1 MEGYEYHKLLVSL
14 RSDPRAQRIE
24 RYPDKRDKIIR
35 AKVKELLH
43 KSWEEEKKK
52 KNQLLNKKKER
63 EINAKLY
70 QKWQKGNVI
79 Q

>member
-1 MEGYEYHKLLVSL
+1 MKL
-14 RSDPRAQRIE
+14 RDDPRAQRIE

-35 AKVKELLH
+35 AKVKELKH
-43 KSWEEEKKK
+43 KYWDEEKKK
-52 KNQLLNKKKER
+52 KNQLLNKKTER
-63 EINAKLY
+63 EKNSKLY